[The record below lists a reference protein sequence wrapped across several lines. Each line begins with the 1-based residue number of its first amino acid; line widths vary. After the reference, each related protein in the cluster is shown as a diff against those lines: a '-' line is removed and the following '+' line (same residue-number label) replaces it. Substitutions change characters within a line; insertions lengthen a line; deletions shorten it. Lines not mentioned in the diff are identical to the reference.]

1 MVAVVVSAIC
11 PLMSQPNDQCERAD
25 EALHGMV
32 LEVLEETLP
41 GGWYRVRTPYR
52 YEGYVSC
59 EHLLFGE
66 EHAARWADAAKQEVI
81 KGFCDVLAGPS
92 VCCYALDT
100 LPRGAQV
107 IANGKPDESGWVQ
120 VTLADGRQGYTK
132 QSFLQPHCD
141 APRYAEEAALR
152 RAVTET
158 AKLYLGTHY
167 RWGGKTPM
175 GIDCSGLVSMA
186 YWLNGVTI
194 WRDASIKEGFPLH
207 EIPREAMQPGDPL
220 FFPGHVAMYLGD
232 GKYIHSTAKN
242 GSDGVVIN
250 SLNPADP
257 DYRED
262 LDKGMTAVGS
272 LF

>member
-1 MVAVVVSAIC
+1 M
-11 PLMSQPNDQCERAD
+11 
-25 EALHGMV
+25 
-32 LEVLEETLP
+32 
-41 GGWYRVRTPYR
+41 
-52 YEGYVSC
+52 
-59 EHLLFGE
+59 
-66 EHAARWADAAKQEVI
+66 
-81 KGFCDVLAGPS
+81 LAGPS

-141 APRYAEEAALR
+141 TPRYAEEAALR

-194 WRDASIKEGFPLH
+194 WRDA
-207 EIPREAMQPGDPL
+207 
-220 FFPGHVAMYLGD
+220 
-232 GKYIHSTAKN
+232 
-242 GSDGVVIN
+242 
-250 SLNPADP
+250 
-257 DYRED
+257 
-262 LDKGMTAVGS
+262 
-272 LF
+272 

>member
-32 LEVLEETLP
+32 LEVLQETLP

-66 EHAARWADAAKQEVI
+66 EYAARWADAAKQEVI

-152 RAVTET
+152 LAVPET
-158 AKLYLGTHY
+158 A
-167 RWGGKTPM
+167 
-175 GIDCSGLVSMA
+175 
-186 YWLNGVTI
+186 
-194 WRDASIKEGFPLH
+194 
-207 EIPREAMQPGDPL
+207 
-220 FFPGHVAMYLGD
+220 
-232 GKYIHSTAKN
+232 
-242 GSDGVVIN
+242 
-250 SLNPADP
+250 
-257 DYRED
+257 
-262 LDKGMTAVGS
+262 
-272 LF
+272 